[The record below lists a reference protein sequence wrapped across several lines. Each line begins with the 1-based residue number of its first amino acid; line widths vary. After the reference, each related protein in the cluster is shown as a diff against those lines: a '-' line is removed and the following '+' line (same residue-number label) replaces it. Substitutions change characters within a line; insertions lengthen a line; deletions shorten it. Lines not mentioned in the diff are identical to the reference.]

1 VRSPLSFLASRRLVG
16 VGLALV
22 AECSLVAAFT
32 LAPAPVEAGIPG
44 VVSAAIAGTV
54 AVVFGVLDG
63 VVLAVIGAVVFGAV
77 DGWSVGAAAALVV
90 WPGVVGAVGLFA
102 RRVEQR
108 RDLFRLFVSEQE
120 GERRRLAI
128 ELHDEKAQVLAGALM
143 MLRAAGSSTDDTST
157 ATAKHARELIS
168 ETITA
173 LRTLAGDLSPRTLEH
188 HGLAASLEQLA
199 TTLSSATG
207 VIIRFEHGWGGRLPP
222 ETELALYRVV
232 QDTLA
237 ALIDD
242 GEREMVVTLERGGD
256 TVIVAIEPGGGHGD
270 IMRLAAAH
278 GQHERLRLLGGR
290 VRLAHMPGGGR
301 RLQAEVPVHPRR
313 QPEIV

>member
-1 VRSPLSFLASRRLVG
+1 MRSPLSLLAGRRSVG
-16 VGLALV
+16 VGLALI
-22 AECSLVAAFT
+22 AECCLVAALT
-32 LAPAPVEAGIPG
+32 LAPAPVEAGLPG

-63 VVLAVIGAVVFGAV
+63 VVLAVIGALVFAAV

-108 RDLFRLFVSEQE
+108 RDMFRQFVSEQE

-143 MLRAAGSSTDDTST
+143 MLRAAGSSTDDSS
-157 ATAKHARELIS
+157 AAAAEQARELIS

-199 TTLSSATG
+199 TTLSGTTD
-207 VIIRFEHGWGGRLPP
+207 VRIRIQPDWSGRLAS

-237 ALIDD
+237 ALTD
-242 GEREMVVTLERGGD
+242 GGVREIVVTIERAGETVLVSVEPAGD
-256 TVIVAIEPGGGHGD
+256 DHD
-270 IMRLAAAH
+270 IAQLAAPDV
-278 GQHERLRLLGGR
+278 QHERLRLLGGR
-290 VRLAHMPGGGR
+290 VRLVHVAGGGR
-301 RLQAEVPVHPRR
+301 KLQAEVPVTPRL
-313 QPEIV
+313 QPGAV